1 MKGTQPDLG
10 AVLVTRWDVHT
21 DMRPRTFP
29 ELPAISGETKGPG
42 SPDAGRAPSAAPG
55 TIPSFTARSGGQG
68 QRQCRPE
75 LTLQVPRPF
84 RKIFILLDGNVS
96 FFPCSKQ
103 TIQNILSLFLD
114 DIIVIQSIRYCTLP
128 PSGAPG
134 AVARCWP
141 LHALS
146 PNCCALCVFTSF
158 LSLSLFP
165 SRLQAARHFCSP
177 RTAWQSVQAPLP
189 PPNSLLP
196 IHGPG
201 NLRNTPVRAVP
212 RVRMNKPGS
221 SVWSSCC
228 LSGSFLPGFRAV
240 FVIGV
245 PVGKWPQNKRGVL
258 HRLQEQK
265 SLQLKSTSLEY
276 QGVIR
281 GHTLCLLG
289 RPFILRGTLLSLHP
303 LGPACPSQVR

>member
-146 PNCCALCVFTSF
+146 PTAVHFVS
-158 LSLSLFP
+158 SLPSCHFP
-165 SRLQAARHFCSP
+165 SFPPDFRLPGMSALHGQHGSP
-177 RTAWQSVQAPLP
+177 CRLP
-189 PPNSLLP
+189 FLLL
-196 IHGPG
+196 IRCFQFMVLETYATH
-201 NLRNTPVRAVP
+201 
-212 RVRMNKPGS
+212 
-221 SVWSSCC
+221 
-228 LSGSFLPGFRAV
+228 LSGLCPGC
-240 FVIGV
+240 
-245 PVGKWPQNKRGVL
+245 
-258 HRLQEQK
+258 E
-265 SLQLKSTSLEY
+265 
-276 QGVIR
+276 
-281 GHTLCLLG
+281 
-289 RPFILRGTLLSLHP
+289 
-303 LGPACPSQVR
+303 